1 MIRSDI
7 ISKIGRKFLQSNIEN
22 EEFSYKKALNQI
34 GKNIEDYIE
43 QNDGKLHQYLD
54 IRFTNEKLSILVETK
69 DNFDKWNKKEIENQ
83 LQAYVNYEKE
93 LTGNKIVAIIANTSD
108 DRIRVWYGD
117 DIIINMYEYQKDER
131 KIKTFKEYENL
142 YFANTNDKLKVIQN
156 TYDLN
161 ELLHKYGINEKIRSQ
176 FVGTCLLAL
185 KNGIK
190 YEGISTSQIIA
201 GIKENLEKLLN
212 NNLNKATKLVLLDKN
227 VLNSQDVKDLS
238 DNQIHEILNNIKNN
252 ILPYI
257 NAESTQ
263 GQDLL
268 NLFFTT
274 FNKYVGKTDKN
285 QAFTPDH
292 ITQFMCHVLNVNR
305 NSVVLDPCCG
315 SGAFLVRAMTEA
327 MDDCD
332 TEEDKDRVKANH
344 IFGIEY
350 EDVAFGLSTTNMLI
364 HGDGNSNIIQGSM
377 FDNEDWIKSAK
388 IDTILMNPPYNATR
402 KQSQKS
408 YVKNWNKKVTT
419 DPSKGFHYVYYIA
432 NLLKKGRLAVL
443 LPMQCAIGAT
453 GDVKMFKEKM
463 LEENTL
469 DAVFSLPSDMF
480 YPGANAVACCMVFN
494 LGVRHDKAPIKETF
508 FGYFKND
515 GFEKRKNL
523 GRVEKNEGEWK
534 KIEEKWLDLYRNRKD
549 EIGISINKQVTADDE
564 WLAEA
569 YMETD
574 YSTLNKSD
582 FQEVLNE
589 YLGYLMANGRL
600 L

>member
-1 MIRSDI
+1 
-7 ISKIGRKFLQSNIEN
+7 
-22 EEFSYKKALNQI
+22 
-34 GKNIEDYIE
+34 
-43 QNDGKLHQYLD
+43 
-54 IRFTNEKLSILVETK
+54 
-69 DNFDKWNKKEIENQ
+69 
-83 LQAYVNYEKE
+83 
-93 LTGNKIVAIIANTSD
+93 
-108 DRIRVWYGD
+108 
-117 DIIINMYEYQKDER
+117 
-131 KIKTFKEYENL
+131 
-142 YFANTNDKLKVIQN
+142 
-156 TYDLN
+156 
-161 ELLHKYGINEKIRSQ
+161 
-176 FVGTCLLAL
+176 
-185 KNGIK
+185 
-190 YEGISTSQIIA
+190 
-201 GIKENLEKLLN
+201 
-212 NNLNKATKLVLLDKN
+212 
-227 VLNSQDVKDLS
+227 
-238 DNQIHEILNNIKNN
+238 
-252 ILPYI
+252 
-257 NAESTQ
+257 
-263 GQDLL
+263 
-268 NLFFTT
+268 
-274 FNKYVGKTDKN
+274 
-285 QAFTPDH
+285 
-292 ITQFMCHVLNVNR
+292 
-305 NSVVLDPCCG
+305 
-315 SGAFLVRAMTEA
+315 
-327 MDDCD
+327 
-332 TEEDKDRVKANH
+332 
-344 IFGIEY
+344 
-350 EDVAFGLSTTNMLI
+350 
-364 HGDGNSNIIQGSM
+364 
-377 FDNEDWIKSAK
+377 
-388 IDTILMNPPYNATR
+388 MNPPYNATR